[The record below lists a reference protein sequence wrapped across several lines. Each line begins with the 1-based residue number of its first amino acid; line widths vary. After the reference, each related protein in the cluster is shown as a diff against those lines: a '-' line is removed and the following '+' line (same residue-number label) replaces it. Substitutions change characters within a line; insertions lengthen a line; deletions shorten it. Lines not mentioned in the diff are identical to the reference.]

1 MISEEQVKHI
11 ARLAKLELS
20 QKDLSKFS
28 TQLNNILGYVEQLS
42 EVDTEGVEPT
52 SQVTGLVNVT
62 EGDAEVNCPHS
73 QELLACSQLPKVRG
87 QIRVHS
93 SFT

>member
-1 MISEEQVKHI
+1 MLSEDQVKHI
-11 ARLAKLELS
+11 AKLAKLSLNE
-20 QKDLSKFS
+20 KEVKKFS
-28 TQLNNILGYVEQLS
+28 GQLSDILDYIDTLS

-52 SQVTGLVNVT
+52 SQVTGLTNVT
-62 EGDAEVNCPHS
+62 EGDDEVNCPHS
-73 QELLACSQLPKVRG
+73 KKLLDCSSLPKVRG

>member
-1 MISEEQVKHI
+1 MLSEEQVRHI
-11 ARLAKLELS
+11 AKLAKLELS
-20 QKDLSKFS
+20 NEEVRKFAG
-28 TQLNNILGYVEQLS
+28 QLTNVLEYIDVLN

-52 SQVTGLVNVT
+52 SQVTGLTNVT
-62 EGDAEVNCPHS
+62 EGDDKVNCPHAK
-73 QELLACSQLPKVRG
+73 ELLDCSSLPKVRG

>member
-11 ARLAKLELS
+11 AKLAKLELS
-20 QKDLSKFS
+20 PKDVKKFS
-28 TQLNNILGYVEQLS
+28 HQLSDILGYVEQLS

-52 SQVTGLVNVT
+52 SQVTGLTNVT
-62 EGDAEVNCPHS
+62 ESDKEVNCPHS
-73 QELLACSQLPKVRG
+73 KELLDCSKLPKVRG